1 MAYQIAIENYYE
13 ILELPRNASKED
25 IYSQFKALVTRY
37 HPGRHPT
44 NGQINALRF
53 AQICEAHDVLSND
66 ENKAIYDIY
75 GEYGLKQG
83 CVTPEGGKYL
93 FDRLICDS
101 SYRENR
107 RRLLHENGARALL

>member
-44 NGQINALRF
+44 NG
-53 AQICEAHDVLSND
+53 
-66 ENKAIYDIY
+66 
-75 GEYGLKQG
+75 
-83 CVTPEGGKYL
+83 
-93 FDRLICDS
+93 
-101 SYRENR
+101 
-107 RRLLHENGARALL
+107 